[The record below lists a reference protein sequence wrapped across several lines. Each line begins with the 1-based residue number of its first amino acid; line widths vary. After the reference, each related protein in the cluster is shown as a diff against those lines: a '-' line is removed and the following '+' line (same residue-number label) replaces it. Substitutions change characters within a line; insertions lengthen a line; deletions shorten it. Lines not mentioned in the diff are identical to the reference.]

1 MTQIISTN
9 QPKIGFISLGCPK
22 AGSDTE
28 KVLSQVRSEG
38 YDIANNYQDAGLV
51 IVNTCGFIDSAIE
64 ESLDAIDEAVRENG
78 NVIVMG
84 CLGEKTHIIEA
95 RFNNLIAITGSEAF
109 SEVMDAV
116 HHHIPKPHDPYTD
129 LVPPQGVRLTPNH
142 YSYIKISE
150 GCNHKCSFC
159 IIPSMRGKLVSRPI
173 GDVMK
178 EAENLVASG
187 VSELLIISQDT
198 SAYGVDIKYRTG
210 FWDGKPI
217 KSNLYNLAKNLGEL
231 GVWIRL
237 HYVYPYPHV
246 DKIISLMA
254 DGKVLPYIDVPF
266 QHANYEVLKRM
277 KRPANAENNLERILG
292 WRKICPE
299 ITIRST
305 FIVGFPGETES
316 QFMDLLQF
324 IEDAQLDRVGCFK
337 YSNVDG
343 ATANSLSGNIHE
355 DIKQERYNRLMELQ
369 AKISFKKLKN
379 KTGSIQ
385 TVLVDE
391 VNSSHA
397 IARSYS
403 NAPDID
409 GCVYL
414 ENPEGLQPGDML
426 DVEINRAEDYDL
438 FAGPIKKMSRL

>member
-1 MTQIISTN
+1 MNQIISPNKT
-9 QPKIGFISLGCPK
+9 KIGFISLGCPK

-38 YDIANNYQDAGLV
+38 YEIANNYKDAALV
-51 IVNTCGFIDSAIE
+51 IVNTCGFIDSAID
-64 ESLDAIDEAVRENG
+64 ESLDAINEALRENG

-84 CLGEKTHIIEA
+84 CLGEKKHIIEK
-95 RFNNLIAITGSEAF
+95 NCKNLIAITGSEAF

-116 HHHIPKPHDPYTD
+116 HNHIPKPHNPYAD
-129 LVPPQGVRLTPNH
+129 LIPPQGVRLTPKH

-173 GDVMK
+173 GEVMK

-187 VSELLIISQDT
+187 TSELLIISQDT

-210 FWDGKPI
+210 FWDGKPV

-231 GVWIRL
+231 GVWVRL
-237 HYVYPYPHV
+237 HYVYPYPNV
-246 DKIISLMA
+246 DKLIFLMA
-254 DGKVLPYIDVPF
+254 EGKILPYIDVPF
-266 QHANYEVLKRM
+266 QHANFEVLKQM
-277 KRPANAENNLERILG
+277 KRPASAENNLERIIG
-292 WRKICPE
+292 WRKICSE

-316 QFMDLLQF
+316 QFLDLLKF
-324 IEDAQLDRVGCFK
+324 IEEANLDRVGCFK

-343 ATANSLSGNIHE
+343 ATANSLLGNIPE
-355 DIKQERYNRLMELQ
+355 EIKQDRFNRLMALQ
-369 AKISFKKLKN
+369 SKISFKKLKD
-379 KTGSIQ
+379 KIGSIEK
-385 TVLVDE
+385 VLVDE
-391 VNSSHA
+391 VNSSYA

-409 GCVYL
+409 GYIYL
-414 ENPEGLQPGDML
+414 ENPQGLQPGDML
-426 DVEINRAEDYDL
+426 DVKINRAEDYDL
-438 FAGPIKKMSRL
+438 FAGPIS